1 MLDKKRE
8 EGMLS
13 KRKRV
18 KVPRKVQNL
27 RSNKY
32 KFSVKVHP
40 TEGFI
45 SLGLGAVSAI
55 VLIVSCYMSY
65 ISRGNIGEVTALVN
79 MFSFI
84 TAIAGTAFAILGLR
98 KKDVH
103 TLFPTIGAGVN
114 ELLIIVY
121 LVIYVSGTLL

>member
-1 MLDKKRE
+1 MS
-8 EGMLS
+8 G

-32 KFSVKVHP
+32 KFSVKTHP
-40 TEGFI
+40 KEGFI
-45 SLGLGAVSAI
+45 SLGLGTISTI
-55 VLIVSCYMSY
+55 VLIVSCYMAY
-65 ISRGNIGEVTALVN
+65 ISRGNIGKLTALVN
-79 MFSFI
+79 MFSFVI
-84 TAIAGTAFAILGLR
+84 AIAGTTFAILGLR

-103 TLFPTIGAGVN
+103 TLIPTLGVGIN
-114 ELLIIVY
+114 EILIVIY

>member
-1 MLDKKRE
+1 MH
-8 EGMLS
+8 S

-40 TEGFI
+40 MEGFI
-45 SLGLGAVSAI
+45 SLGLGVISAV
-55 VLIVSCYMSY
+55 VLLVSCYLAY
-65 ISRGNIGEVTALVN
+65 ISRGNVGEITALVN

-84 TAIAGTAFAILGLR
+84 TAIAGTTFAILGLR

-103 TLFPTIGAGVN
+103 TLFPTLGVGIN
-114 ELLIIVY
+114 EILIVAY